1 MSKLVGASFIAL
13 GTGGIALA
21 LLKDTKY
28 DPLVRLRIT
37 KPKIVSKV
45 QQDFHCEVLFLKLVS
60 NYYQSIEINKQIYQ
74 ITKQDDGILGVKQLT
89 QEEKNRVAELQA
101 QHDKAY
107 KIFSD
112 TAKEFNESICGKEL
126 DLSGCIYR
134 NGSCQKT
141 TEYNNDCVKN
151 AIAYLGEYNFL
162 TQIEK
167 DLTAL
172 NNAEFLKTHAVP
184 KESYIKSMASKK
196 ANLEVLKKAYDSC
209 DIANVDCASLKED
222 IDTLK
227 DQYNRYKADPDS
239 NRVSSIA
246 RGNMLDSKEKLDIRQ
261 TLFNRTNCGSKEIVR
276 TGVNYKDVRDC
287 IQLDESIKS
296 TKDEILRFEKKKLQ
310 LGEHWLPFSEKMLQ
324 SYKNGVKN
332 DENDFISK
340 GCKGRLES
348 EKLKDNA
355 IILTDMSSQQEKNI
369 LKKNVTE
376 QYAYI
381 GIGGLVLITGLY
393 MVLKK

>member
-28 DPLVRLRIT
+28 DPLVKLRIT

-45 QQDFHCEVLFLKLVS
+45 QQDFHCEVLFLKIVT
-60 NYYQSIEINKQIYQ
+60 NYYQKNEIDKQIYQ

-89 QEEKNRVAELQA
+89 QEEKNKVAELQA
-101 QHDKAY
+101 QKDKAN
-107 KIFSD
+107 KIYID
-112 TAKEFNESICGKEL
+112 TFKEYQSSICQEEMNAGDCIQNGNCLKTKEFNS
-126 DLSGCIYR
+126 
-134 NGSCQKT
+134 
-141 TEYNNDCVKN
+141 DCVKN
-151 AIAYLGEYNFL
+151 AIAYFELYYFL
-162 TQIEK
+162 TDVEK

-172 NNAEFLKTHAVP
+172 NNADFIKKHAVP
-184 KESYIKSMASKK
+184 KDFIIKSMTSQK
-196 ANLEVLKKAYDSC
+196 AKLEVLKKAYDSC
-209 DIANVDCASLKED
+209 DIANVDCASLKENIATLTD
-222 IDTLK
+222 QSKRSGVKNTQIDGL
-227 DQYNRYKADPDS
+227 Q
-239 NRVSSIA
+239 
-246 RGNMLDSKEKLDIRQ
+246 KLFD
-261 TLFNRTNCGSKEIVR
+261 RTTCGSAPIVR
-276 TGVNYKDVRDC
+276 TGVNYKEVRDC
-287 IQLDESIKS
+287 VQLDESIKS

-332 DENDFISK
+332 DQEDFISK

-381 GIGGLVLITGLY
+381 GIGGLVLVTGLF

>member
-28 DPLVRLRIT
+28 DPLVKLRIT

-60 NYYQSIEINKQIYQ
+60 NYYQSIEISKQIFE
-74 ITKQDDGILGVKQLT
+74 ITKQNDGVQGVKQLT

-101 QHDKAY
+101 QKDKAD
-107 KIFSD
+107 KIYSN
-112 TAKEFNESICGKEL
+112 TANEFNASICGKEVNL
-126 DLSGCIYR
+126 YDCINR
-134 NGSCQKT
+134 GGNCNKT
-141 TEYNNDCVKN
+141 SEFNNDCIKN
-151 AIAYLGEYNFL
+151 AIAYFEESQIW

-172 NNAEFLKTHAVP
+172 NNADFQKKYNSSLVEP
-184 KESYIKSMASKK
+184 KAYYQKNLASKK
-196 ANLEVLKKAYDSC
+196 ANIELLKKAYDSC
-209 DIANVDCASLKED
+209 DIANIDCATLKENIATLTD
-222 IDTLK
+222 QSKRSGVKNPKIDYLQKLFDRTTC
-227 DQYNRYKADPDS
+227 N
-239 NRVSSIA
+239 SSP
-246 RGNMLDSKEKLDIRQ
+246 
-261 TLFNRTNCGSKEIVR
+261 IVR
-276 TGVNYKDVRDC
+276 TGVSYNEVRDC
-287 IQLDESIKS
+287 VQLDESIKA
-296 TKDEILRFEKKKLQ
+296 TKDEIVRFETKKLQ
-310 LGEHWLPFSEKMLQ
+310 LGDKWLPFSEKILQ
-324 SYKNGVKN
+324 SYKDSVKN
-332 DENDFISK
+332 YQNDFISK

>member
-28 DPLVRLRIT
+28 DPLVKLRIT

-60 NYYQSIEINKQIYQ
+60 NYYQSFEISKQIYQ

-89 QEEKNRVAELQA
+89 QEEKNKVAELQA

-107 KIFSD
+107 KIYSD
-112 TAKEFNESICGKEL
+112 TAKEFNESICGKEVNL
-126 DLSGCIYR
+126 YECINR
-134 NGSCQKT
+134 DGNCQKT
-141 TEYNNDCVKN
+141 TEFNNDCVKN
-151 AIAYLGEYNFL
+151 AIAYFELYYFL
-162 TQIEK
+162 TDVEK

-172 NNAEFLKTHAVP
+172 NNADFLKKYALP
-184 KESYIKSMASKK
+184 KESYTKSLTSQK
-196 ANLEVLKKAYDSC
+196 AKLEVLKKAYDSC
-209 DIANVDCASLKED
+209 DIANVDCASLKENIATLTD
-222 IDTLK
+222 QSKRSGVKNSKIDGL
-227 DQYNRYKADPDS
+227 Q
-239 NRVSSIA
+239 
-246 RGNMLDSKEKLDIRQ
+246 KLFD
-261 TLFNRTNCGSKEIVR
+261 RTTCGSAPIVR
-276 TGVNYKDVRDC
+276 TGVNYNDVRDC
-287 IQLDESIKS
+287 VQLDESIKS

-332 DENDFISK
+332 DQEDFISK

-355 IILTDMSSQQEKNI
+355 IILTDMSSQQEQNI

-381 GIGGLVLITGLY
+381 GIGGLVLVTGLF